1 MLTSAKRPG
10 RKLSIPTTLVK
21 IMCITSIC
29 RAACAAPVRSAA
41 TYRKGRCMCIT
52 LTPLGPVF
60 HGRYLHSWNSAG
72 AEKGLRWNY
81 FAESFPKT
89 YRSVLALAPSWLTSN
104 RALKSALRGC
114 GIHTPSYAGTHVVLL
129 YCHFFSRSYLKS
141 GSSLVHT
148 ALHSQ
153 SQRSR
158 RPSPTKAEREN
169 VSDGNAELV

>member
-1 MLTSAKRPG
+1 MSRQKVTFAASPARSRSGCDTGSGMCPEG
-10 RKLSIPTTLVK
+10 NGSRCTTRTRYTVYDGAV
-21 IMCITSIC
+21 CITPPSADFPYSISPQLEYC
-29 RAACAAPVRSAA
+29 RYPQ
-41 TYRKGRCMCIT
+41 GRRWKH
-52 LTPLGPVF
+52 LG
-60 HGRYLHSWNSAG
+60 
-72 AEKGLRWNY
+72 
-81 FAESFPKT
+81 ESFPKT